1 MTKTELAERMG
12 GKIMKQTTY
21 AGILMLAIIWMCGS
35 INACDRI
42 GLGQAIVQLIG
53 GMTVMMWAVTKGQL
67 WEEKQ

>member
-1 MTKTELAERMG
+1 
-12 GKIMKQTTY
+12 MKQTTY

-53 GMTVMMWAVTKGQL
+53 GVMVMMLAVAKGEL
-67 WEEKQ
+67 WEVER